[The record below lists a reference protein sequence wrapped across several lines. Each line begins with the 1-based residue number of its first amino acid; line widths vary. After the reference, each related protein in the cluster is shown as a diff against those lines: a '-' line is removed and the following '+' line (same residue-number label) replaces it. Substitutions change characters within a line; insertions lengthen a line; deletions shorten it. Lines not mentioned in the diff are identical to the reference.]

1 MTLRLLATPLV
12 GAALLLS
19 TLGCSKKSDP
29 EPSLEGTWDDISSVS
44 TAYVNGQPQTPQTTL
59 HPGRNDPNGSYR
71 KITGTTIESYYNNGA
86 ALGSTEYY
94 TRSGNTLSISII
106 PIGSSPPV
114 VIEQAEIT
122 QLTATDLT
130 FQTKSPASQ
139 SNGYDYFI
147 IESHCK
153 RH

>member
-1 MTLRLLATPLV
+1 MNLRLLATPLLAT
-12 GAALLLS
+12 GLLLN
-19 TLGCSKKSDP
+19 TLGCSKKDDP

-44 TAYVNGQPQTPQTTL
+44 TAYVNGKPQTPQTTL

-94 TRSGNTLSISII
+94 TRSGNVLSISII
-106 PIGSSPPV
+106 PIGSSPPI
-114 VIEQAEIT
+114 VIEKAEIT

-130 FQTKSPASQ
+130 FQTIQPT
-139 SNGYDYFI
+139 GYDYFI

-153 RH
+153 RR